1 MRLVSWNANCKFRD
15 KFHLLGAFDIAIIQ
29 ECEDPSRCNS
39 VAYKAWSENYYWIGN
54 LKHKGLGIFIKSGL
68 SSKLMELSKTSRR
81 FFLPLQ
87 LSNGTQILAVWAMGA
102 NSYQN
107 GYVAQ
112 IHDYL
117 RTHAHY
123 FDWDQLIVAGDFNS
137 NAQWFGQFLL
147 ACGDG
152 WQHAMIL

>member
-29 ECEDPSRCNS
+29 ECEDPSRCNN

-68 SSKLMELSKTSRR
+68 SAKLMELPKTSQR

-87 LSNGTQILAVWAMGA
+87 LSNGTQILAVWAKGA

-107 GYVAQ
+107 GYFAQ
-112 IHDYL
+112 IHDY
-117 RTHAHY
+117 
-123 FDWDQLIVAGDFNS
+123 DWDQLIVAVDFNS
-137 NAQWFGQFLL
+137 NAQWLGQFLL